1 MKKFNRVLALLLVL
15 AMLAA
20 AGCGGKG
27 KTEEGQAGTG
37 TETGSGAEGGAK
49 DTLTIAQGAD
59 PVSLDPYG
67 TTDTPA
73 IRVASCIFETLVT
86 RDDNGE
92 IAPGLAESWEIVDDT
107 TYVFHLRQGVKFHNG
122 EELKASDVAFS
133 FSKIA
138 ESPHASSIRAT
149 IDFENSKAVDDYT
162 FEMKM
167 TEPFGPILN
176 HLGHAV
182 MAIVNEKAYTEA
194 GDAVGQN
201 PVGTGPY
208 KFVSWAASDRIVLE
222 ANQEYWGT
230 APAIPNV
237 IWRTIPEVAT
247 RSIEVEA
254 GGVDVAVDIQA
265 SDVERLESKEGVEVF
280 REVASSINFIG
291 LNTTKA
297 PFDNVKVRQAIDLAT
312 DKEAIYNVVYQGTGT
327 IAEAPMSSVVWA
339 YNDQL
344 PKHEYNVEKAKELLA
359 EAGYADG
366 FKMTMT
372 TDESQARQDTAEI
385 VQSQLAA
392 IGIQVEIQ
400 SLERTTYIGEVCAGT
415 LEAFSLGWSSDTG
428 DPDYALYASFH
439 SSQHGEG
446 GNMSFY
452 TNEEVDRLLQL
463 GRTSTDQ
470 EERKEAYLEAQAIV
484 WEEVPCIFLQCPEDL
499 YAYNSNLKNFSVY
512 SNGQMKIP
520 EFSF

>member
-1 MKKFNRVLALLLVL
+1 MRKIKAALALLLAVSM
-15 AMLAA
+15 ATSVAA
-20 AGCGGKG
+20 VA
-27 KTEEGQAGTG
+27 EEAPK
-37 TETGSGAEGGAK
+37 K
-49 DTLTIAQGAD
+49 DTLVIAQSAD

-73 IRVASCIFETLVT
+73 IRVANCIFDTLVT
-86 RDDNGE
+86 LDDEGN
-92 IAPGLAESWEIVDDT
+92 IAPRLAESWEIVDDC
-107 TYVFHLRQGVKFHNG
+107 TYVFKLREGVKFHNG
-122 EELKASDVAFS
+122 EELKASDVEFS

-149 IDFENSKAVDDYT
+149 IDFENSKAIDDYT

-208 KFVSWAASDRIVLE
+208 KFVSWDAGDRIILE
-222 ANQEYWGT
+222 ENTEYWGE
-230 APAIPNV
+230 APATPNV

-254 GGVDVAVDIQA
+254 GGVDIAIDIQA
-265 SDVERLESKEGVEVF
+265 SDVTRLESTPNVNVF
-280 REVASSINFIG
+280 RNVASSVNFIG
-291 LNTTKA
+291 LTTTKA
-297 PFDNVKVRQAIDLAT
+297 PFDDVRVRQAINYAIN
-312 DKEAIYNVVYQGTGT
+312 KEAIYQVVYQGTGT
-327 IAEAPMSSVVWA
+327 IAAAPMSSVVWA

-344 PKHEYNVEKAKELLA
+344 PAHEYNVEKAKELLA
-359 EAGYADG
+359 EAGYPDG

-372 TDESQARQDTAEI
+372 TDESQQRQDTAEI
-385 VQSQLAA
+385 VQAQLAQV
-392 IGIQVEIQ
+392 GIEVEIQ
-400 SLERTTYIGEVCAGT
+400 PLERTTYIGKVCEGA

-452 TNEEVDRLLQL
+452 TNEEVDRLLEI

-470 EERKEAYLEAQAIV
+470 EERKQAYLEAQAIV

-499 YAYNSNLKNFSVY
+499 YAYSSDLQNFGVY
-512 SNGQMKIP
+512 FDGDLRIAEM
-520 EFSF
+520 SF